1 MKSKIEM
8 SQKILQKIK
17 SNNIRPLPKWFFKV
31 RTILLIM
38 MFVFSVIFGSLSV
51 SILWMNLRILSVYS
65 QVQIGRGLGVL
76 LVPSL
81 WLFLSLCFFI
91 IAFFHYRKSPGGYRT
106 STLKLVGSLT
116 GISLVIGTA
125 LFLSGYS
132 QSIHRFIR
140 QQIPVYGSLQK
151 IMNDMSCKPSEG
163 MLCGRLDSIEKPLFN
178 SKHVVLIAED
188 GQKWSVD
195 IQEAKVRGLPRIE
208 YELRMRIW
216 GIQIDNE
223 NFKAVDIRPFPID
236 EKK

>member
-1 MKSKIEM
+1 MKSDLEM

-17 SNNIRPLPKWFFKV
+17 TKNIRPLPKWIFKV
-31 RTILLIM
+31 RTLLLIL

-106 STLKLVGSLT
+106 STLKLVGSLM
-116 GISLVIGTA
+116 GISLVIGTG

-132 QSIHRFIR
+132 QSFHRFIR
-140 QQIPVYGSLQK
+140 QQIPVYGGLQK
-151 IMNDMSCKPSEG
+151 KMNDTSCKPSEG
-163 MLCGRLDSIEKPLFN
+163 MLCGRIDSVEKPLFN
-178 SKHVVLIAED
+178 SKNVALVADD
-188 GQKWSVD
+188 GQKWFVD
-195 IQEAKVRGLPRIE
+195 IQKAEIRGLPRIE
-208 YELRMRIW
+208 FELRVRIW
-216 GIQIDNE
+216 GTQTDHE
-223 NFKAVDIRPFPID
+223 NFKAVDIRPYPI
-236 EKK
+236 EE